1 MGLMGSRV
9 IVRLWGGVAGEICCQ
24 GHLEWVVHAGG
35 RFMCRPFW
43 FVLGCVYICAGF
55 NVVVFSDFLLHAVFV
70 EDVGKHLFT
79 LLMFFTLL

>member
-55 NVVVFSDFLLHAVFV
+55 NVVVFF
-70 EDVGKHLFT
+70 
-79 LLMFFTLL
+79 